1 MLKIYTILLHTD
13 IYYFN
18 ITEQYIKDNKDSIK
32 KVFLQTEE
40 GKLVEVHNY

>member
-1 MLKIYTILLHTD
+1 MKLYSVMLNTGT
-13 IYYFN
+13 YYHN
-18 ITEQYIKDNKDSIK
+18 VTEQFIKDNKDNIK